1 MSQISYSGPDSEIQ
15 REIHDKIEALSR
27 IADIAKQDNH
37 INILFEQFLDILI
50 EMVNLDSGIVKIL
63 DPRKT
68 FFLKSETFHGISQKF
83 LEKSSGN
90 PIGGCL
96 CSLAMAQ
103 KNIAYTADIA
113 RDRNTPCAL
122 CKSEGFKFIACIP
135 IVCSNEAIGVIQLAS
150 NKIIKPKPADIA
162 LMECAGKIFSNAME
176 YFELTKTNNNNK
188 KANDIYLSI
197 LNEALLR
204 VNAENLQ
211 IVDVSEYALKLLD
224 IPKESLINAPISS
237 IFGDGISKQ
246 LPILAENKSS
256 INAIIG
262 LKQIDCIL
270 KVYPSINDITGDYTQ
285 FVISI
290 EVAKKE
296 LSIQERFDNFKKS
309 MSDFMSILSNIDVKN
324 NVQDFCDSAMIQIDS
339 ILPVMQ
345 STYLIYFFDRSAN
358 QLQMI
363 AHSGFSSEYINENAI
378 ISSENY
384 EYKNVL
390 NTKKIYS
397 ASDEE
402 IGGWKIIVPLI
413 YSGESRGI
421 MILIS
426 DKQLEES
433 LQNTRILYSMGSL
446 VAAIM
451 EKQALSDSL
460 ENTATVINNIKSKPD
475 IILNSITSQSK
486 NTSDRIKKLF
496 ESALSISNCE
506 KVVLTIKK
514 PTETKEYSLIK
525 GGELTVDNNEVLAG
539 SREAYVLENGE
550 AVYNTDAED
559 SESEF
564 VGDEDSDY
572 RYIAVIPIIFNHMII
587 ASMRFEGN
595 TINEEFPETLI
606 NLIANIILS
615 NITIHQNKQ
624 KIKKQSEEKENIERH
639 LEKTKESLANEER
652 QNTELK
658 ETNFSMTQELNEIK
672 AKNEVSKN
680 KIRELKQVISEVT
693 SDKELLEREKIKL
706 NNKIKIALENEEKQ
720 RTAVSEK
727 QRQLIEA
734 RKQFQEE
741 KESLTSD
748 IEELKQK
755 LVLEHDNSESL
766 KAELKTEKESSANF
780 KKIAE
785 EESNRQKEKI
795 KEYELELEETVANV
809 EAQIQEE
816 IDKYEKEIKNL
827 TSSHDQERKKLVKEH
842 EKERKQILSQ
852 HEEERNQMI
861 SEHEQAIN
869 DLVTEHDNKIKQKD
883 IEKEEI
889 IGEYESKI
897 NELNQALSDE
907 SIKLKY
913 MKEVEEKMAVLKEQ
927 SEKALMSADQK
938 SKKLLMILSVKT
950 KEIIQSTELES
961 IKDIVNE
968 TGKLIDSDYQDIVVE
983 NTDRLRQEV
992 INKRAIF
999 KNKENSI
1006 RLIWNSI
1013 TDTAIRRIEEIKSVA
1028 KIKEIIKSAK

>member
-83 LEKSSGN
+83 LEKSSGS

-135 IVCSNEAIGVIQLAS
+135 IVCSNESIGVIQLAS

-176 YFELTKTNNNNK
+176 YFQLTKTNNNNK

-211 IVDVSEYALKLLD
+211 IVDVSEYAVKLMD
-224 IPKESLINAPISS
+224 IPKESLINTPISS
-237 IFGDGISKQ
+237 IFGDGISKE

-262 LKQIDCIL
+262 SKQIECIL
-270 KVYPSINDITGDYTQ
+270 KVYSSINDITGDYTQ

-290 EVAKKE
+290 EVANKE
-296 LSIQERFDNFKKS
+296 LSIQERFDIFKKS
-309 MSDFMSILSNIDVKN
+309 MSEFMTILSNIDVKN
-324 NVQDFCDSAMIQIDS
+324 NVQDFCNSAMIKIDS

-345 STYLIYFFDRSAN
+345 STYLIYFFDRSEN

-363 AHSGFSSEYINENAI
+363 AHSGFSADYINENAI

-426 DKQLEES
+426 DQQLEES
-433 LQNTRILYSMGSL
+433 LQNTKVLYAMGSL
-446 VAAIM
+446 VAVIM
-451 EKQALSDSL
+451 EKQALYDSL
-460 ENTATVINNIKSKPD
+460 ENTATIINNIKSKPD

-506 KVVLTIKK
+506 KVILTIKK
-514 PTETKEYSLIK
+514 PNETKQYSLIK
-525 GGELTVDNNEVLAG
+525 GGELTVDNNDVLAG

-550 AVYNTDAED
+550 AVYSTDIED
-559 SESEF
+559 GDSEF
-564 VGDEDSDY
+564 VGDEDSNY
-572 RYIAVIPIIFNHMII
+572 RYIAVIPVIFNHMII
-587 ASMRFEGN
+587 ASMRFESN
-595 TINEEFPETLI
+595 EINEDFPTTLI
-606 NLIANIILS
+606 NIIANIILS

-624 KIKKQSEEKENIERH
+624 KIKKQAEEKESIERH
-639 LEKTKESLANEER
+639 LEKAKESLANEEQ
-652 QNTELK
+652 QNIELK
-658 ETNFSMTQELNEIK
+658 ETNFSMTQELNEIR
-672 AKNEVSKN
+672 ANNEISKN

-720 RTAVSEK
+720 KTAVSEK
-727 QRQLIEA
+727 QRQLIEE
-734 RKQFQEE
+734 RKNFQEE
-741 KESLTSD
+741 KDSLTND
-748 IEELKQK
+748 IENLKQK
-755 LVLEHDNSESL
+755 LVLEHDKSESL
-766 KAELKTEKESSANF
+766 KAELKTEQESSANF

-816 IDKYEKEIKNL
+816 IDKYEKEIKAL
-827 TSSHDQERKKLVKEH
+827 TSSHDKERKKLVQE
-842 EKERKQILSQ
+842 

-861 SEHEQAIN
+861 SEHKQAIK
-869 DLVTEHDNKIKQKD
+869 DLITEHDNKIKQKN

-889 IGEYESKI
+889 IDEYESKI

-913 MKEVEEKMAVLKEQ
+913 MKEVEEKMAVLKEKAD
-927 SEKALMSADQK
+927 EALMSADQK
-938 SKKLLMILSVKT
+938 SKKMLMILSVKT

-961 IKDIVNE
+961 IKNIVNE

-983 NTDRLRQEV
+983 NTDRLKQEI
-992 INKRAIF
+992 INKRAVF

-1013 TDTAIRRIEEIKSVA
+1013 TDTAIRRVEEIKSVA
-1028 KIKEIIKSAK
+1028 KIKEIIKSAR

>member
-83 LEKSSGN
+83 LEKSSGS

-176 YFELTKTNNNNK
+176 YFQLTKTNNNNK

-211 IVDVSEYALKLLD
+211 IVDVSEYAVKLMD
-224 IPKESLINAPISS
+224 IPKESLINTPISS
-237 IFGDGISKQ
+237 IFGDAISKE

-262 LKQIDCIL
+262 SKQIECIL
-270 KVYPSINDITGDYTQ
+270 KVYSSINDITGDYTQ

-290 EVAKKE
+290 EVANKE
-296 LSIQERFDNFKKS
+296 LSIQERFDIFKKS
-309 MSDFMSILSNIDVKN
+309 MSDFMTILSNIDVKN
-324 NVQDFCDSAMIQIDS
+324 NVQDFCNSAMIKIDS

-345 STYLIYFFDRSAN
+345 STYLIYFFDRSEN

-363 AHSGFSSEYINENAI
+363 AHSGFSADYINENAI

-426 DKQLEES
+426 DQQLEES
-433 LQNTRILYSMGSL
+433 LQNTKILYAMGSL
-446 VAAIM
+446 VAVIM
-451 EKQALSDSL
+451 EKQALYDSL
-460 ENTATVINNIKSKPD
+460 ENTATIINNIKSKPD

-506 KVVLTIKK
+506 KVILTIKK
-514 PTETKEYSLIK
+514 PNETKQYSLIK
-525 GGELTVDNNEVLAG
+525 GGELTVDNNDVLAG

-550 AVYNTDAED
+550 AVYSTDIED
-559 SESEF
+559 GDSEF
-564 VGDEDSDY
+564 VGDEDSNY
-572 RYIAVIPIIFNHMII
+572 RYIAVIPVIFNHMII
-587 ASMRFEGN
+587 ASMRFESN
-595 TINEEFPETLI
+595 EINEDFPTTLI
-606 NLIANIILS
+606 NIIANIILS

-624 KIKKQSEEKENIERH
+624 KIKKQAEEKESIERH
-639 LEKTKESLANEER
+639 LEKAKESLANEEQ
-652 QNTELK
+652 QNIELK
-658 ETNFSMTQELNEIK
+658 ETNFSMTQELNEIR
-672 AKNEVSKN
+672 ANNEISKN

-720 RTAVSEK
+720 KTAVSEK
-727 QRQLIEA
+727 QRQLIEE
-734 RKQFQEE
+734 RKNFQEE
-741 KESLTSD
+741 KDSLTND
-748 IEELKQK
+748 IENLKQK
-755 LVLEHDNSESL
+755 LVLEHDKSESL
-766 KAELKTEKESSANF
+766 KAELKTEQESSANF

-816 IDKYEKEIKNL
+816 IDKYEKEIKAL
-827 TSSHDQERKKLVKEH
+827 TSSHDKERKKLVQE
-842 EKERKQILSQ
+842 

-861 SEHEQAIN
+861 SEHKQAIN
-869 DLVTEHDNKIKQKD
+869 DLVTEHDNKIKQKN

-889 IGEYESKI
+889 IDDYESKI

-913 MKEVEEKMAVLKEQ
+913 MKEVEEKMAVLKEKAD
-927 SEKALMSADQK
+927 KALMSADQK
-938 SKKLLMILSVKT
+938 SKKMLMILSVKT

-961 IKDIVNE
+961 IKNIVNE

-983 NTDRLRQEV
+983 NTDRLKQEI
-992 INKRAIF
+992 INKRAVF

-1013 TDTAIRRIEEIKSVA
+1013 TDTAIRRVEEIKSVA
-1028 KIKEIIKSAK
+1028 KIKEIIKSAR

>member
-1 MSQISYSGPDSEIQ
+1 
-15 REIHDKIEALSR
+15 
-27 IADIAKQDNH
+27 
-37 INILFEQFLDILI
+37 
-50 EMVNLDSGIVKIL
+50 MVNLDSGIVKIL
-63 DPRKT
+63 DSRKT

-83 LEKSSGN
+83 LEKSSGS
-90 PIGGCL
+90 PIGGCV

-135 IVCSNEAIGVIQLAS
+135 IVCNNEAIGVIQLAS

-204 VNAENLQ
+204 VNAENFQ

-262 LKQIDCIL
+262 LKQIECIL

-363 AHSGFSSEYINENAI
+363 AHSGFSAEYINENAI

-433 LQNTRILYSMGSL
+433 LQNTKVLYSMGSL
-446 VAAIM
+446 VAVIM
-451 EKQALSDSL
+451 EKQALYDSL

-506 KVVLTIKK
+506 KAVLTIKK
-514 PTETKEYSLIK
+514 PNETKQYSLIT

-550 AVYNTDAED
+550 AIYNTDAED

-564 VGDEDSDY
+564 VDDEDSNY

-624 KIKKQSEEKENIERH
+624 KIKKQSEEKESIEKY
-639 LEKTKESLANEER
+639 LEKTKESLENEER

-658 ETNFSMTQELNEIK
+658 ETNFSITQELNEIK
-672 AKNEVSKN
+672 A
-680 KIRELKQVISEVT
+680 
-693 SDKELLEREKIKL
+693 DKELLEREKIKL
-706 NNKIKIALENEEKQ
+706 KNKIKIALENEEKQ

-741 KESLTSD
+741 KDSLTSD

-816 IDKYEKEIKNL
+816 IDKYEKEKNKL
-827 TSSHDQERKKLVKEH
+827 TSKYEQKIQDLTSEHEH
-842 EKERKQILSQ
+842 EKNKIISA
-852 HEEERNQMI
+852 HEE
-861 SEHEQAIN
+861 AIN
-869 DLVTEHDNKIKQKD
+869 NLVTEHDKTIKQKD
-883 IEKEEI
+883 TEKEEI
-889 IGEYESKI
+889 VGEYESKI
-897 NELNQALSDE
+897 NELNKALSDE

-913 MKEVEEKMAVLKEQ
+913 MKEVEDKMAVLKEQ
-927 SEKALMSADQK
+927 SEKALMSAEQK

-968 TGKLIDSDYQDIVVE
+968 TGKLIDSDYQDIVLKDI
-983 NTDRLRQEV
+983 DRLRQEV
-992 INKRAIF
+992 INKRTIF
-999 KNKENSI
+999 KNKDL
-1006 RLIWNSI
+1006 LIFL
-1013 TDTAIRRIEEIKSVA
+1013 
-1028 KIKEIIKSAK
+1028 